1 MFHKTKVDLQ
11 KWFFA
16 IRQSDISVRKLAVEI
31 GVTKDTASFMLSRIR
46 IASKANAELIK
57 IFKENIWAS

>member
-16 IRQSDISVRKLAVEI
+16 INQNHLSVRKLAAEI
-31 GVTKDTASFMLSRIR
+31 NVTKDTASFMLIRIR
-46 IASKANAELIK
+46 KAIRENSELIQK
-57 IFKENIWAS
+57 LKQEL